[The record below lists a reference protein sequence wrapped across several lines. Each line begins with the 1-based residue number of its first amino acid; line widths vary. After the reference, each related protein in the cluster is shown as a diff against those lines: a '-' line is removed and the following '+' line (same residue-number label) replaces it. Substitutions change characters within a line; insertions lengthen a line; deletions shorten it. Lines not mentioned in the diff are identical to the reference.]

1 MVVAVE
7 RLDELD
13 RKLLL
18 DLLMDG
24 RAPYAE
30 LGKKYGL
37 SRQAIYNRI
46 QSLKKRG
53 VIKGFTVEVNPR
65 SLGLNLRAYILIVA
79 EPSREVREESE
90 KLLRKYPQISAIH
103 LLLGRFDVL
112 LDVLVRDIDELKNLL
127 MEIHSLKMVRKTETF
142 IVYQSVKDYPK
153 HPIEGALA
161 RG

>member
-1 MVVAVE
+1 ME

>member
-1 MVVAVE
+1 VE

>member
-1 MVVAVE
+1 VVVAVE

>member
-1 MVVAVE
+1 ME

-24 RAPYAE
+24 RVPYAE

-112 LDVLVRDIDELKNLL
+112 LDVLVRDIDELKDLL

>member
-24 RAPYAE
+24 RVPYAE

-65 SLGLNLRAYILIVA
+65 SLGLNLRAYIFIVA
-79 EPSREVREESE
+79 EPSREAREESE